1 MSSLHQEL
9 HSERLRCLQIE
20 AIEMTVE
27 SDISELKTDIKWIK
41 QSLEEIKKEKNLN
54 KGYLIGII
62 GSTLIAIS
70 GLIVGLMK

>member
-1 MSSLHQEL
+1 
-9 HSERLRCLQIE
+9 
-20 AIEMTVE
+20 MTVE